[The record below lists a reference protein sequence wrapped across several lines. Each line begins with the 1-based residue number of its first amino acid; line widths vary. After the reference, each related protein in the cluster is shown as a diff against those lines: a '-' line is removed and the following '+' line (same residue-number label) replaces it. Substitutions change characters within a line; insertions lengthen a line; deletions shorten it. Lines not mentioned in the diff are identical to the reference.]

1 MTQQLERL
9 DFRQSLKA
17 AKAELIALQQELGN
31 CLAEQEELERKIA
44 AVRQMIFGFSNA
56 LHEQF
61 EEADELGL
69 TDAVR
74 QAFKTS
80 KVPLEP
86 TAVRTR
92 LQELGF
98 NISKYGNFMAS
109 IHTVIGRLVTSRE
122 IKQQNAQP
130 GNKVAYVWAQPT
142 EPLSELNSRVT
153 VGTVIQKK

>member
-1 MTQQLERL
+1 MAQQLERL

-17 AKAELIALQQELGN
+17 AKAELAALQQELGD
-31 CLAEQEELERKIA
+31 CLGQQEELERKIA

-80 KVPLEP
+80 KGPLEP

-98 NISKYGNFMAS
+98 NISKYGNLMAS
-109 IHTVIGRLVTSRE
+109 IHTVISRLVHQQQL
-122 IKQQNAQP
+122 KQQQIQP
-130 GNKVAYVWAQPT
+130 GNKVGYVWIGAT
-142 EPLSELNSRVT
+142 LADM
-153 VGTVIQKK
+153 K